1 MIYESILAW
10 RALILGFRIWK
21 LQHGTQNEI
30 LDQVRFFRALKL
42 DIWGRLAR
50 KLYVYVKL
58 LRGFSMFLIFGVE
71 NVTIL
76 VKKNENLP
84 FMWSQNKKHFFWIR
98 NQIRNFLGF
107 FKSHKKRKNK
117 KLGCGKDPGF
127 ENPENHGFSK
137 FLKKRKP
144 CIVTARL
151 RAVLYCSKRCR

>member
-1 MIYESILAW
+1 MASLNIGFQNLEIAAW
-10 RALILGFRIWK
+10 NAEWNSGPGTVFSRSETRYLRSPRSKTICLCEIVAWFFDVFNFR
-21 LQHGTQNEI
+21 
-30 LDQVRFFRALKL
+30 R
-42 DIWGRLAR
+42 R
-50 KLYVYVKL
+50 KCNN
-58 LRGFSMFLIFGVE
+58 FG
-71 NVTIL
+71 
-76 VKKNENLP
+76 KKNENLP

-151 RAVLYCSKRCR
+151 RAVLYCSKRCS